1 MSFQALHR
9 YSLELRTF
17 ADRKEPGDLNE
28 VFAVLDPGCQG
39 ARVPGAT
46 CQAVFSSNL
55 LPPDE
60 VTAED

>member
-39 ARVPGAT
+39 ARVPGCQVPRVRLSSPPT
-46 CQAVFSSNL
+46 CCLQMK
-55 LPPDE
+55 
-60 VTAED
+60 

>member
-1 MSFQALHR
+1 MSFQALHQ

-39 ARVPGAT
+39 AT
-46 CQAVFSSNL
+46 CQAAFSSNL